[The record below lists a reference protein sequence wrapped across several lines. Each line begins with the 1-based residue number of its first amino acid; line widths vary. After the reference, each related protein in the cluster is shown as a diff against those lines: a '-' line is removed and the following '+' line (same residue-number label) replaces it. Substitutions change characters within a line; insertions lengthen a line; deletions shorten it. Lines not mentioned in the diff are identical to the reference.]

1 MKVTYFAELLVSIAT
16 LNITITGAPDDT
28 QFQYK
33 SEDGT
38 FIMNIFVDDSEPI
51 TVTLPGK
58 GIKIIPKLAR
68 VQKIKDD
75 FFFSFKLD
83 SKFISA
89 DVKGD
94 EQNS

>member
-1 MKVTYFAELLVSIAT
+1 MTVTYFAELLVSIAT

-38 FIMNIFVDDSEPI
+38 FIMNIFVSDSEPI

-68 VQKIKDD
+68 V
-75 FFFSFKLD
+75 
-83 SKFISA
+83 
-89 DVKGD
+89 
-94 EQNS
+94 